1 MGRTPQRRPG
11 CAAGPLPGGEYLC
24 QANSAFLLS
33 LSPVLRFFR
42 NSLPTQ
48 LLGLLGLLLA
58 LRLPLLGL
66 QGLPLTAG
74 ELGAHLVG
82 ERVHGGALPYR
93 DLYDGTAPLAAY
105 LFGGLDRVGARPV
118 FLYRALA
125 LALLL
130 LQALRLNFVLA
141 RADAF
146 PDRGYL
152 VALTYLVMGS
162 ISTDLDA
169 LSPLLIG
176 HTFVVFALSALIPT
190 SREGYDNRRLFRAG
204 FLMGLAGLCY
214 LPLVLFAGVGL
225 LAVIVFAANA
235 FRSFLLLL
243 CGLIFPYAVAATYFL
258 YAGALPNFVQF
269 YLKSGWHGFRVGTP
283 GGLPLAM
290 QLRLLALPA
299 AVLLLAVLRGL
310 GTPLGP
316 VFQAKFRQLMIAWL
330 LVSLAVLAAGGGT
343 APGALVL
350 LLPPLAYFGLFLWQV
365 DRPAWAPEVTFLVLL
380 AAVAVVRYR
389 ALVPGLETV
398 LRLPAESSFA
408 PRPDPALIDLRNQ
421 RVLVLG
427 PDRRAYLTNFSATP
441 YLDWDLALRDFDY
454 LDQYAAVVR
463 IGRQVAAN
471 PPTYIL
477 DQSRLLPQ
485 LRHLLPGVFGP
496 YAPAGST
503 GLYRRAGK

>member
-1 MGRTPQRRPG
+1 M
-11 CAAGPLPGGEYLC
+11 
-24 QANSAFLLS
+24 
-33 LSPVLRFFR
+33 LRFFR
-42 NSLPTQ
+42 GSLPAQ
-48 LLGLLGLLLA
+48 LLGLLLLLLA
-58 LRLPLLGL
+58 LRLPLLAL

-74 ELGAHLVG
+74 ELRALLVG

-105 LFGGLDRVGARPV
+105 LFGGLDWVGARPV

-130 LQALRLNFVLA
+130 LQALRLNFVLN

-152 VALTYLVMGS
+152 VALVYLVVGS
-162 ISTDLDA
+162 LSTDLDA
-169 LSPLLIG
+169 LSPLLVG

-204 FLMGLAGLCY
+204 FLIGLAGLCY

-225 LAVIVFAANA
+225 LAVIIFAANA

-243 CGLIFPYAVAATYFL
+243 CGLLFPYAVATTYFL

-269 YLKSGWHGFRVGTP
+269 HLEPGWHSFRAGAP
-283 GGLPLAM
+283 SGLPLAL

-299 AVLLLAVLRGL
+299 AVLLLAAMRGL
-310 GTPLGP
+310 STSLGP
-316 VFQAKFRQLMIAWL
+316 VFQAKFRQLMVTWL
-330 LVSLAVLAAGGGT
+330 LVALAVLASGGGT

-350 LLPPLAYFGLFLWQV
+350 LLPPLAYFSLFLWQAG
-365 DRPAWAPEVTFLVLL
+365 RPAWAPEVMFLALL
-380 AAVAVVRYR
+380 VTVAVVRYR

-398 LRLPAESSFA
+398 LRLPAEISFA
-408 PRPDPALIDLRNQ
+408 PRPDPSLAELHNQ
-421 RVLVLG
+421 CLFVLG
-427 PDRRAYLTNFSATP
+427 PDHRAYLTNSSATP
-441 YLDWDLALRDFDY
+441 YLDWHLALRDFDY

-463 IGRQVAAN
+463 IGRQVGAN
-471 PPTYIL
+471 PPAYIL
-477 DQSRLLPQ
+477 DQSHLLPK
-485 LRHLLPGVFGP
+485 LRHLLPNVFGA
-496 YAPAGST
+496 YTPAGPPN
-503 GLYRRAGK
+503 LYRHVGAI

>member
-1 MGRTPQRRPG
+1 M
-11 CAAGPLPGGEYLC
+11 
-24 QANSAFLLS
+24 
-33 LSPVLRFFR
+33 LRFFR
-42 NSLPTQ
+42 GSLPAQ
-48 LLGLLGLLLA
+48 LLGLLLLLLA
-58 LRLPLLGL
+58 LRLPLLAL

-74 ELGAHLVG
+74 ELGALLVG

-105 LFGGLDRVGARPV
+105 LFGALDWVGARPV

-130 LQALRLNFVLA
+130 LQALRLNFVLN

-152 VALTYLVMGS
+152 VALVYLVMS
-162 ISTDLDA
+162 CISTDLDA

-176 HTFVVFALSALIPT
+176 HTFVIFALSALIPT

-204 FLMGLAGLCY
+204 FLIGLAGLCY

-225 LAVIVFAANA
+225 LAVIIFAANA

-243 CGLIFPYAVAATYFL
+243 CGLLFPYAVAATYFL

-269 YLKSGWHGFRVGTP
+269 HLEPGWHNFRAGASS
-283 GGLPLAM
+283 GLPLAL

-299 AVLLLAVLRGL
+299 AVLLLAMARGL

-316 VFQAKFRQLMIAWL
+316 VFQAKFRQLMVAWL
-330 LVSLAVLAAGGGT
+330 LVALAVLAGGGGT

-350 LLPPLAYFGLFLWQV
+350 LLPPLAYFSLFLWQAG
-365 DRPAWAPEVTFLVLL
+365 RPAWAPEVLFLVLL
-380 AAVAVVRYR
+380 AAVSVVRYR
-389 ALVPGLETV
+389 FLVPGLETL
-398 LRLPAESSFA
+398 LRLPAESTFA
-408 PRPDPALIDLRNQ
+408 PRPDPSLSGLHNQ
-421 RVLVLG
+421 RLFVLG
-427 PDRRAYLTNFSATP
+427 PDHRAYLTNPSATP
-441 YLDWDLALRDFDY
+441 YLDWHLALLDFNH

-463 IGRQVAAN
+463 IGRQVGAN
-471 PPTYIL
+471 PPDYIL
-477 DQSRLLPQ
+477 DQSHLLPQ
-485 LRHLLPGVFGP
+485 LRYLLPSVFGA
-496 YAPAGST
+496 YAPAGPPN
-503 GLYRRAGK
+503 LYRHVGTIE

>member
-1 MGRTPQRRPG
+1 M
-11 CAAGPLPGGEYLC
+11 
-24 QANSAFLLS
+24 
-33 LSPVLRFFR
+33 LRFFR
-42 NSLPTQ
+42 GSLPAQ
-48 LLGLLGLLLA
+48 LLGLLALLLA
-58 LRLPLLGL
+58 LRLPLLAL
-66 QGLPLTAG
+66 QGLPLTGG
-74 ELGAHLVG
+74 ELGALLVG

-93 DLYDGTAPLAAY
+93 DLYDGTAPLVSY
-105 LFGGLDRVGARPV
+105 LFGGLDWLGTRPV

-125 LALLL
+125 LVMLL
-130 LQALRLNFVLA
+130 LQALRLNFVLD

-152 VALTYLVMGS
+152 VALVYLVVS
-162 ISTDLDA
+162 CISTDLDA
-169 LSPLLIG
+169 LSPLLVG

-204 FLMGLAGLCY
+204 FLVGLAGLCY

-225 LAVIVFAANA
+225 FAVIIFAANA

-243 CGLIFPYAVAATYFL
+243 CGLLFPYAVVATYFL

-269 YLKSGWHGFRVGTP
+269 HLEPGWHSFRAGAP
-283 GGLPLAM
+283 SGLPLAL

-310 GTPLGP
+310 GAPLGP
-316 VFQAKFRQLMIAWL
+316 VFQAKFRQLMVAWL
-330 LVSLAVLAAGGGT
+330 LTALLILAGGGGT

-350 LLPPLAYFGLFLWQV
+350 LLPPLAYFSLFLWQAG
-365 DRPAWAPEVTFLVLL
+365 RPAWAPEVTFLVLL

-389 ALVPGLETV
+389 SLVPGLETV

-408 PRPDPALIDLRNQ
+408 LRPDPALSDLRNH

-427 PDRRAYLTNFSATP
+427 PDRRAYLTNTSATP
-441 YLDWDLALRDFDY
+441 YLNWNLALRDFGH

-463 IGRQVAAN
+463 IGRQVGAR
-471 PPTYIL
+471 PPAYIV
-477 DQSRLLPQ
+477 DQSHLFPQ
-485 LRHLLPGVFGP
+485 LRHLLPSVFGT
-496 YAPAGST
+496 YVSTTGSPN
-503 GLYRRAGK
+503 LYRHTGAHE

>member
-1 MGRTPQRRPG
+1 M
-11 CAAGPLPGGEYLC
+11 
-24 QANSAFLLS
+24 
-33 LSPVLRFFR
+33 LRFFR
-42 NSLPTQ
+42 GSLPAQ
-48 LLGLLGLLLA
+48 LLGLLLLLLA
-58 LRLPLLGL
+58 LRLPLLVL

-74 ELGAHLVG
+74 ELRALLVG

-93 DLYDGTAPLAAY
+93 DLYDGTAPLAVY
-105 LFGGLDRVGARPV
+105 LFGGLDWVGARPV

-130 LQALRLNFVLA
+130 LQALRLNFVLN

-152 VALTYLVMGS
+152 AALVYVVVGS
-162 ISTDLDA
+162 LSTDLDA
-169 LSPLLIG
+169 LSPLLVG

-204 FLMGLAGLCY
+204 FLIGLAGLCY

-225 LAVIVFAANA
+225 LAVIIFAANA

-243 CGLIFPYAVAATYFL
+243 CGLLFPYAVAATYFL
-258 YAGALPNFVQF
+258 YVGALPNFVQF
-269 YLKSGWHGFRVGTP
+269 HLEPGWHNFRAGAP
-283 GGLPLAM
+283 SGLPLAL

-299 AVLLLAVLRGL
+299 AVLSLATMRGL

-330 LVSLAVLAAGGGT
+330 LVALAVLAGGGGT

-350 LLPPLAYFGLFLWQV
+350 LLPPLAYFSLFLWQAS
-365 DRPAWAPEVTFLVLL
+365 RPAWAPEVIFLVLL

-408 PRPDPALIDLRNQ
+408 PRPDPSLAGLHNQ
-421 RVLVLG
+421 HLFVLG
-427 PDRRAYLTNFSATP
+427 PDHRAYLTNSSATP
-441 YLDWDLALRDFDY
+441 YLDWHLALSDFDY

-463 IGRQVAAN
+463 IGRQVGAN
-471 PPTYIL
+471 PPAYIL
-477 DQSRLLPQ
+477 DQSHLLPQ
-485 LRHLLPGVFGP
+485 LRHLLPRVFGA
-496 YAPAGST
+496 YKPAGLPN
-503 GLYRRAGK
+503 LYRHVRAIK